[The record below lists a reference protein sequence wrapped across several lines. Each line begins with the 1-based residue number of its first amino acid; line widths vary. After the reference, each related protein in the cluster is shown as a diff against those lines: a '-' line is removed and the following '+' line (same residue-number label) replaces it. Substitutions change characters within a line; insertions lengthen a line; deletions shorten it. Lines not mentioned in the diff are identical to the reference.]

1 KEIKDVELVVL
12 LLASAEKV
20 SNKQFDQAGRV
31 LEMCD
36 FSSSNNGSSVQSMVH
51 YYTKALH
58 QKIDR
63 ETGANTSKIRKSE
76 KTELLPSNEN
86 PFCLKPT
93 STKCYEMLPIAQVS
107 VFAGI
112 QAIVEHV
119 ASARKVHCIDLA
131 IRKEGQ

>member
-1 KEIKDVELVVL
+1 MLNSFFSGDCFDLSDKEIKDVELVVL
-12 LLASAEKV
+12 LLASAEK
-20 SNKQFDQAGRV
+20 FR
-31 LEMCD
+31 L
-36 FSSSNNGSSVQSMVH
+36 QSMVH